1 MNRMTGF
8 AVTAILALGAI
19 GGDTRAA
26 GLPQTAP
33 VPAPVLQVT
42 YYFLPG

>member
-8 AVTAILALGAI
+8 AVAAILALGAI
-19 GGDTRAA
+19 GGVARAA
-26 GLPQTAP
+26 VLSQTAP
-33 VPAPVLQVT
+33 APAPVLQVT